1 MIKNARL
8 IRLFTQSILALIL
21 LISPVSGSGHAGS
34 VTSAHPKIHTEWV
47 FALKQK
53 SVLVRQKKHQPNHY
67 VSPCYQLINYSVAGK
82 LKSNHTQW
90 LNHSQPRTLLQKTI
104 PFGTEDELSA

>member
-21 LISPVSGSGHAGS
+21 LISPVSGHAGS
-34 VTSAHPKIHTEWV
+34 LTSAHPKIQTEWV
-47 FALKQK
+47 STFKLRSVSVRLKKQ
-53 SVLVRQKKHQPNHY
+53 HNHY
-67 VSPCYQLINYSVAGK
+67 VSSCFQLINFSVAGK
-82 LKSNHTQW
+82 IKSTQTPW

-104 PFGTEDELSA
+104 PFGTEDELNA

>member
-8 IRLFTQSILALIL
+8 IRLFTQSIFALIL
-21 LISPVSGSGHAGS
+21 LISPVSGYAGS

-47 FALKQK
+47 STLKLR
-53 SVLVRQKKHQPNHY
+53 SVSVRQKKQQQNHC
-67 VSPCYQLINYSVAGK
+67 VSSCYQLINFSVAGK
-82 LKSNHTQW
+82 IKSNQTQW

>member
-21 LISPVSGSGHAGS
+21 LISPVSGHAGS
-34 VTSAHPKIHTEWV
+34 VTSAHPKIQTEWV
-47 FALKQK
+47 STLKLK
-53 SVLVRQKKHQPNHY
+53 SVSIRQKKQQHNHY
-67 VSPCYQLINYSVAGK
+67 VSPCYQTNDFSVAGK
-82 LKSNHTQW
+82 IKSNQTQW

>member
-21 LISPVSGSGHAGS
+21 LISPVSSKAGS

-47 FALKQK
+47 STLKLR
-53 SVLVRQKKHQPNHY
+53 SVSARHRKQQHNHHA
-67 VSPCYQLINYSVAGK
+67 SSSYQLINFSVAGEI
-82 LKSNHTQW
+82 KSNHTQW

-104 PFGTEDELSA
+104 PFGTDDELSA

>member
-21 LISPVSGSGHAGS
+21 LISPVSGHAGS
-34 VTSAHPKIHTEWV
+34 VISAHPKIHTEWV
-47 FALKQK
+47 STHKLRSVSVWQK
-53 SVLVRQKKHQPNHY
+53 RQQPNHY
-67 VSPCYQLINYSVAGK
+67 VSPCYQLINFSVAVK
-82 LKSNHTQW
+82 LKSNQTQW